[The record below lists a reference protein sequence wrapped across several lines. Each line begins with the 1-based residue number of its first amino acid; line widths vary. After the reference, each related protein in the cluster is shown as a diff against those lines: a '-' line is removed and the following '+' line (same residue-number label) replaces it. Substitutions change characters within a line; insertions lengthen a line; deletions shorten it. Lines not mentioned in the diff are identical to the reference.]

1 MLRVHPRLVKS
12 CRHSA
17 AKTVKTFEETPVYG
31 KSLRSDSIRKG
42 YQTENLGPQAS
53 VSEEMRLFYVAVTR
67 AEQAV
72 ILFGNQGRDHTAS
85 WRHEV
90 LAAETPLRAA
100 GADFV
105 P

>member
-53 VSEEMRLFYVAVTR
+53 VSAEMVRSCLGLGEARGY
-67 AEQAV
+67 
-72 ILFGNQGRDHTAS
+72 FGQ
-85 WRHEV
+85 
-90 LAAETPLRAA
+90 P
-100 GADFV
+100 
-105 P
+105 